1 MSKMAT
7 AGLERSIYFMR
18 DQLERIEQTLKGM
31 KSEQNE
37 IYNYTVVSN
46 ESTSVSSIVEQVRE
60 YENKLKSDDNEDE
73 HLDDK

>member
-7 AGLERSIYFMR
+7 AGLERSVYFMR
-18 DQLERIEQTLKGM
+18 DQLERIEQMLKQV

-46 ESTSVSSIVEQVRE
+46 ESTSVSSVVEQVRE
-60 YENKLKSDDNEDE
+60 EAKQ
-73 HLDDK
+73 HDK

>member
-31 KSEQNE
+31 KSEQNK

>member
-1 MSKMAT
+1 MSKWQLQE
-7 AGLERSIYFMR
+7 LERSMYFMR

-46 ESTSVSSIVEQVRE
+46 ASTSVSSVDDIDYESS
-60 YENKLKSDDNEDE
+60 ENKRFRGKTE
-73 HLDDK
+73 